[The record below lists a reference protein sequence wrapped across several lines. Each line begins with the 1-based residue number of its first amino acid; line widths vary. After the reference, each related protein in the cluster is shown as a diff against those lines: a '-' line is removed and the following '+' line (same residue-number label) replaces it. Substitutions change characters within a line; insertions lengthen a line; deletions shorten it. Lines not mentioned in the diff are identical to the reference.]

1 MLCTVRVQLGMQ
13 GIKVKMFTAAAAA
26 DAVQCPNPDS
36 SHSLYKGLCDWPES
50 SDQQYPAVH

>member
-13 GIKVKMFTAAAAA
+13 GIKVKMFTAAAA
-26 DAVQCPNPDS
+26 AVQCPNPDS